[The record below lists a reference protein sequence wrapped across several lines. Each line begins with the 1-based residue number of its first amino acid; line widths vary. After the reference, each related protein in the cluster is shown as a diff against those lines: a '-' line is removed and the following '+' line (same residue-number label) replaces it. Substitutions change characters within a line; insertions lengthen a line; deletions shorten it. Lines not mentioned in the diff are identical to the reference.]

1 MTTDLA
7 SSAHF
12 QPAAPVF
19 TGGAQ
24 PHAPRRALAGVPGFS
39 IPPLSVDRR
48 AAQTNAEM
56 VALGQA
62 DPWAYLYLGSSGPY
76 VPAKLGAAITAVRV
90 DPPPPTSS
98 RPIHLALAQIN
109 QADPWTYLFLGH
121 QQPYTPAK
129 IAGSNFLAGPTPPDR
144 RVFQINSELA
154 ILAQAD
160 PWTFAFFG
168 GGQPYAPLK
177 QSPGIPG
184 LDRDP
189 PPLDRRTLQNLYA
202 QPSYQSDPWS
212 AMFVGGLSPY
222 QPKIL
227 NAQSVFVEVDNPPF
241 EQNGPVAEIA
251 LVTSLAQTD
260 PWSYA
265 FAGGAQ
271 PYTPRTLP
279 PSITAVEVDAPPN
292 ALAGGPYA
300 LTVES
305 IALSQPDVWT
315 YAFNG
320 NVQPYGYGLLDPLL
334 SAARADSPPGTQA
347 PQWPTIVTA
356 WMVQDVPV
364 QPNYKLKITVRIG
377 RSRAVVIT

>member
-12 QPAAPVF
+12 QPAALVF

-24 PHAPRRALAGVPGFS
+24 PNAPRRALSGVPGFS

-56 VALGQA
+56 VALSQA
-62 DPWAYLYLGSSGPY
+62 EPWTYLYLGSSGPY
-76 VPAKLGAAITAVRV
+76 MPAKLDAAITAVRV
-90 DPPPPTSS
+90 DPPPPASS

-109 QADPWTYLFLGH
+109 QADPWAYLFLGH
-121 QQPYTPAK
+121 QQPYTSAK
-129 IAGSNFLAGPTPPDR
+129 IAGSNFPAGPTPLDR
-144 RVFQINSELA
+144 RVFQTNSELA
-154 ILAQAD
+154 ALAQPD

-168 GGQPYAPLK
+168 GGQPYAPLR

-212 AMFVGGLSPY
+212 AMFGGGLAPY

-241 EQNGPVAEIA
+241 EQSGPVAEIA
-251 LVTSLAQTD
+251 LVTSLAQPD

-265 FAGGAQ
+265 LVGGAQ

-305 IALSQPDVWT
+305 IALSQPDVWA
-315 YAFNG
+315 YAFDG
-320 NVQPYGYGLLDPLL
+320 NAQPYGYGLLDPTL
-334 SAARADSPPGTQA
+334 SAVRVDNPPGMQT
-347 PQWPTIVTA
+347 PQWPTIVAA
-356 WMVQDVPV
+356 WMVQDFPV

-377 RSRAVVIT
+377 RSRAVVIA